1 MLYINHTSVREK
13 GRKEEREGRKEGER
27 EGGGKEEERRKRK
40 GRWKKEKEWREKK
53 RSQTCIISVVS
64 SKLMIAQMLWLR

>member
-1 MLYINHTSVREK
+1 MYINHTSVREK
-13 GRKEEREGRKEGER
+13 GRKEERDGRKEGDR
-27 EGGGKEEERRKRK
+27 EGGGKKEEIREKEGGKRKRN
-40 GRWKKEKEWREKK
+40 GGKE

>member
-1 MLYINHTSVREK
+1 MYINHTSVREK
-13 GRKEEREGRKEGER
+13 GRKEERDGRKEGDR
-27 EGGGKEEERRKRK
+27 EGGGKKEERREKEGGKRK
-40 GRWKKEKEWREKK
+40 RNGGKE